1 VRTAHS
7 TDAARRRAVI
17 RRRRTVRRRRGLAGL
32 ILVAIAALAGWA
44 ALGGHGGRGTAAA
57 SSPGASPAVA
67 AASGSGSVQNGAV
80 APAQPV
86 KLPPI
91 PPAHPGTA
99 HVVSAGPSSRKA
111 VALTFD
117 DGYCDAC
124 IGGLVRGVQRTG
136 AHVTFCPNGTYGSAW
151 AHHAAA
157 IRRLIAA
164 GQVAICNHTFS
175 HADLRGLDAAAID
188 REIDRNEAW
197 IEKTFGV
204 TARPYLRPPYG
215 AYTSTV
221 LAEAGKRGFTR
232 LLMWSGTLADSSQRT
247 PDYVVAAIKKWARP
261 GVIILGH
268 GNYPATGEAFA
279 RIIAALDAM
288 GLRTLT
294 VPELLR
300 GT

>member
-7 TDAARRRAVI
+7 TEAARRRAVI
-17 RRRRTVRRRRGLAGL
+17 RRRRAVRRRR
-32 ILVAIAALAGWA
+32 ALAGVVLAAIGLVVAWA
-44 ALGGHGGRGTAAA
+44 AFGGHGSPRAPTAAA
-57 SSPGASPAVA
+57 AGTATLVNAKPATAGSSGSA
-67 AASGSGSVQNGAV
+67 AA
-80 APAQPV
+80 PA

-91 PPAHPGTA
+91 APAHPGTA
-99 HVVSAGPSSRKA
+99 HVVSAGPASRKV

-117 DGYCDAC
+117 DGTCDAC
-124 IGGLVRGVQRTG
+124 IGSLVRGVQRTG

-151 AHHAAA
+151 GHHAAA

-175 HADLRGLDAAAID
+175 HPDLRGLDAAAVGSQ
-188 REIDRNEAW
+188 IDRNEAW

-215 AYTSTV
+215 AYNSTV
-221 LAEAGKRGFTR
+221 LAEAGPRGFTR
-232 LLMWSGTLADSSQRT
+232 ILMWSGTLADSSPRT

-261 GVIILGH
+261 GAIILGH
-268 GNYPATGEAFA
+268 GNYPATGRAFA

-288 GLRTLT
+288 GLRTVT
-294 VPELLR
+294 VPELLE
-300 GT
+300 GA